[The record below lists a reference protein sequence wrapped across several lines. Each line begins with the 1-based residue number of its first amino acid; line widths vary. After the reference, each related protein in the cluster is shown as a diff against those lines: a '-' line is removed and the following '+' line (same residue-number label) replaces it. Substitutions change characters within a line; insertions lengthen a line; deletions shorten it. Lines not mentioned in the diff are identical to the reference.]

1 MHHIEGIQQR
11 RRDGY
16 RPVHTPAALL
26 EGFKDNGLV
35 VEIDPAGAEGQGLRY
50 PAPGIVQHTAQGP
63 DGPVGARGGV
73 QEGVTLGRRQ
83 IQASAVGVV
92 QLDGVAH
99 RRLRSGSSM
108 TQENTMKQ
116 ISAVLLPFPAKHV
129 EHTL

>member
-35 VEIDPAGAEGQGLRY
+35 VEIDAARDEGQGLRD
-50 PAPGIVQHTAQGP
+50 PAPGIIQHTAQGP
-63 DGPVGARGGV
+63 EGPVGVRGRV
-73 QEGVTLGRRQ
+73 QEGVTLSDTE

-99 RRLRSGSSM
+99 EGLRSGASM
-108 TQENTMKQ
+108 TQEKKCLKQ
-116 ISAVLLPFPAKHV
+116 SNAVLLHNPAHS
-129 EHTL
+129 E